1 MHVYMYYMY
10 IYLYIYNMY
19 GYTYCT
25 RLISSSLK
33 HHCIDVSHPAS
44 FSITIKILSIL
55 FFFFYLVLIFFLSSF
70 LLILFR
76 SLYVHSER
84 FYVKVPLKQFVL
96 KYLLHN
102 FYFKIMSNQYWI
114 FIQLLSVKNLVL
126 DISIWNIYSI
136 YNIVY
141 YTLQGWKA
149 WIISIRC
156 HQQLWQLFSCQ
167 HSYHR

>member
-1 MHVYMYYMY
+1 MHATHFIVVETP
-10 IYLYIYNMY
+10 LHW
-19 GYTYCT
+19 CF
-25 RLISSSLK
+25 SSGFIL
-33 HHCIDVSHPAS
+33 HHHQNPFNSFLLFLFSSH
-44 FSITIKILSIL
+44 
-55 FFFFYLVLIFFLSSF
+55 VFLSSF

-76 SLYVHSER
+76 SLYVYSER
-84 FYVKVPLKQFVL
+84 FCVKVPLKQFVL

-149 WIISIRC
+149 WIISIRF
-156 HQQLWQLFSCQ
+156 HQQYYDNYSPVNI
-167 HSYHR
+167 HIIDK